1 MPDRPHEFASAGE
14 IGPHPLMDG
23 IRSRPVHGEH
33 ITLAIIELDPGIAM
47 PEHRHPSEQVG
58 IVVRGE
64 FTFTVGAE
72 TRVRRPG
79 DMWVIPP
86 GVPHSVESTGA
97 AGCTVVESFSP
108 PRSEWADLPRD
119 QPGPDV
125 WPGQ

>member
-1 MPDRPHEFASAGE
+1 MPDRMHQFASAVG

-23 IRSRPVHGEH
+23 IRARPIHGRH
-33 ITLAIIELDPGIAM
+33 ITLAIVELDPGVDM
-47 PEHRHPSEQVG
+47 PEYRHPNEQVG

-64 FTFTVGAE
+64 FTFIVGGE

-86 GVPHSVESTGA
+86 DVPHRVESTGV

-108 PRSEWADLPRD
+108 PRSDWADLPREEPT
-119 QPGPDV
+119 QDV
-125 WPGQ
+125 WPGH